1 MGQWSCSGIAW
12 HNPVGHRV
20 LEQVSTRRR
29 KTHAPSR
36 GNSPSLGRSS
46 SGAGGGGLGRGEALG
61 HALFRAV
68 VPVIGILAFGL
79 DARQVLLLYAIDT
92 LLALATA
99 FGLLAWQFLPVH
111 AEDRPTLSEK
121 INGVGGAL
129 AIGLFVGSVTMVAAS
144 VPLWFGF
151 QFSLDALRDVAAVPG
166 FQQAALAQLAT
177 SGLSFILQ
185 ALRESPGEAARR
197 RHRARFAFALGRWLV
212 LYFVA
217 AALFGQSSPWAPFVL
232 VVLYGAITVV
242 AEAMPENR
250 RAKLAANWERM
261 NDERP

>member
-1 MGQWSCSGIAW
+1 MST
-12 HNPVGHRV
+12 HRR
-20 LEQVSTRRR
+20 T
-29 KTHAPSR
+29 THAPPR
-36 GNSPSLGRSS
+36 GNSSPRGRGSG
-46 SGAGGGGLGRGEALG
+46 GAGSGGLGRGEALG

-92 LLALATA
+92 LLALAAA
-99 FGLLAWQFLPVH
+99 FGLLAWQFLPIH
-111 AEDRPTLSEK
+111 AEDRPTLSER
-121 INGVGGAL
+121 INGIGGAL
-129 AIGLFVGSVTMVAAS
+129 AIGLFVGALTMVAAS

-151 QFSLDALRDVAAVPG
+151 QFSLEALRQIAATPG

-185 ALRESPGEAARR
+185 VLRESPGEAAKR
-197 RHRARFAFALGRWLV
+197 RHRARFAFALGRWLA

-217 AALFGQSSPWAPFVL
+217 ATLFGQSSPWAAFVL
-232 VVLYGAITVV
+232 VVLYSAITVV
-242 AEAMPENR
+242 AEAIPEKR
-250 RAKLAANWERM
+250 RAELAANWERM